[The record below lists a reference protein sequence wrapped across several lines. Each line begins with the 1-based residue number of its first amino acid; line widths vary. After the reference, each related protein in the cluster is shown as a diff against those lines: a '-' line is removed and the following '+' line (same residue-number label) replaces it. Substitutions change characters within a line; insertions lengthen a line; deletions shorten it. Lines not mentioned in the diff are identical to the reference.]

1 MYIIK
6 YSPDANIPGLAHCC
20 RSHSTQESVDRMKNL
35 CAFLRGNRVGVSL
48 LSRRAGVNAAP
59 AASSLRGG
67 GACFHSTAENIFS
80 TEQLAINALGY
91 LTSCELTQEPNLY
104 FSE

>member
-67 GACFHSTAENIFS
+67 GGLLSLHSREHFLNRTASYKCSRLF
-80 TEQLAINALGY
+80 
-91 LTSCELTQEPNLY
+91 NLL
-104 FSE
+104 